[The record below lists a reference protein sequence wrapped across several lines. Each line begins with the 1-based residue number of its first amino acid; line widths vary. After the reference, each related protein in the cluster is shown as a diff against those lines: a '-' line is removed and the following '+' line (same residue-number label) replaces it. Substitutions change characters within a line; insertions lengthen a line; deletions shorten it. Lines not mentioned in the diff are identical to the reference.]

1 MIKTMLELLTA
12 KEMGQADKL
21 AMEGGVA
28 GAVLMENAGRSVAD
42 EVSLRFPDASTVAI
56 LCGPGN
62 NGGDGFVAARLLV
75 ERGYFVQVG
84 FDGDPRKLPP
94 DAAAMAERYSGPVHP
109 LESAL
114 LDNADVIVDGL
125 FGAGLSR
132 PVDGKMGALV
142 DAANES
148 GIPIIAIDVPS
159 GVDGTTGSILG
170 TAIRAVSSVTFFR
183 LKPGHLLSPG
193 HLHCGELHLADIG
206 IPDEVLATVKPIL
219 YANEPGLWLDRYPWP
234 TQLGHKYLRGHAVVA
249 SGPADA
255 TGAAR
260 LAARSALRAG
270 AGLVTVAS
278 PRNALAVNASRLTA
292 VMLKEADGPQG
303 LTALLSDTRKNA
315 FLIGPG
321 HGVGEETRQ
330 MVLAALQAEPAVVLD
345 ADALTSFAET
355 PDILFAAIQRRK
367 QAVVMTPHAGEFARL
382 FGDVPGASK
391 VDRTRTAASRSG
403 ATVVLK
409 GPDTV
414 IAAPDGHA
422 AIDTNGTPWLATAGS
437 GDAMAG
443 MVVAILAQGLG
454 GFDAACVAVWMHGQ
468 AAKQFGPGLIAEDL
482 PELIP
487 EVLEELEEYQ
497 AAR

>member
-21 AMEGGVA
+21 AMEGGIA

-62 NGGDGFVAARLLV
+62 NGGDGFAAARLLV

-84 FDGDPRKLPP
+84 FDGDPLKLPP

-148 GIPIIAIDVPS
+148 GTPIIAIDVPS

-219 YANEPGLWLDRYPWP
+219 FANEPGLWLDRYPWP
-234 TQLGHKYLRGHAVVA
+234 TQLGDRGRPVGSTECFAGRGRTGNRRVPAECTGRQCLA
-249 SGPADA
+249 SNCGDVEGGRWA
-255 TGAAR
+255 TGAHSASIR
-260 LAARSALRAG
+260 YAQECLPHRSR
-270 AGLVTVAS
+270 
-278 PRNALAVNASRLTA
+278 PRR
-292 VMLKEADGPQG
+292 G
-303 LTALLSDTRKNA
+303 
-315 FLIGPG
+315 
-321 HGVGEETRQ
+321 
-330 MVLAALQAEPAVVLD
+330 
-345 ADALTSFAET
+345 
-355 PDILFAAIQRRK
+355 
-367 QAVVMTPHAGEFARL
+367 
-382 FGDVPGASK
+382 
-391 VDRTRTAASRSG
+391 
-403 ATVVLK
+403 
-409 GPDTV
+409 
-414 IAAPDGHA
+414 
-422 AIDTNGTPWLATAGS
+422 
-437 GDAMAG
+437 
-443 MVVAILAQGLG
+443 
-454 GFDAACVAVWMHGQ
+454 
-468 AAKQFGPGLIAEDL
+468 
-482 PELIP
+482 
-487 EVLEELEEYQ
+487 
-497 AAR
+497 